1 MAAPQVVKVP
11 RPLAES
17 PGLTVREFRHCLS
30 AQRLRANGEQGSKE
44 EGRRALAAAEDDVD
58 RRLGTVEVD
67 DRIAVEVRVDAP
79 DAGAVDHVAA
89 RALLRVYP
97 LALGELVFAGPPP
110 AADPERGGAK
120 EQKDEER

>member
-44 EGRRALAAAEDDVD
+44 EDAEGLAERGDRCQPDRSGSSVGGSLTLAEVGRRFSAQRD
-58 RRLGTVEVD
+58 RWS
-67 DRIAVEVRVDAP
+67 
-79 DAGAVDHVAA
+79 
-89 RALLRVYP
+89 
-97 LALGELVFAGPPP
+97 GPPCQP
-110 AADPERGGAK
+110 GAGDDQNA
-120 EQKDEER
+120 E